1 MINNFFKTIHNKY
14 NSFFRFIFF
23 LRYLLAIFILSIAI
37 FLIIPNFFNYE
48 KRSNIIKSYLLKN
61 YNFTIISNKN
71 IRFKSFPIPT
81 IEMDNVTINTQ
92 TSSIK
97 LYVENL
103 KLRPKIISIYDY
115 NNFQTNKIILKNSNL
130 SVDVLE
136 LKTFK
141 KNFLSQ
147 NKKLFLDNFNLTIRN
162 SGKKIIEFKNI
173 QFSNYG
179 YNKNL
184 ILGKV
189 FNKKFKTKLTKN
201 FNKINFDLEDT
212 GFSSELSFDANNQND
227 SVSGI
232 FKTKILNTNIKFNFF
247 YDGQKLEIL
256 NSYFRNKNISF
267 NNDSLIFLKP
277 FLDVNSNF
285 IIDEVNFDFFKKLDL
300 EKILN
305 EKEIIKKINSKNN
318 IKFFKKKLKGNLID
332 EINTSVDLAYGRLNY
347 KKKILISKNVLN
359 CEGNINLL
367 DEYPLLFFD
376 CLIVSEN
383 TQKFLKEFSINKK
396 YKMKNLNLNI
406 QGNLNILNKK
416 INFSKILSNDDYE
429 ATDED
434 LKYFKE
440 TFEKFLFNKSFLD
453 IFNYKKI
460 KKFIF
465 EIS

>member
-14 NSFFRFIFF
+14 NSFYKFIFF
-23 LRYLLAIFILSIAI
+23 LRYLLAIFFISIVI

-48 KRSNIIKSYLLKN
+48 KRSNIVKSYLLKN
-61 YNFTIISNKN
+61 YNFNIISHKN

-81 IEMDNVTINTQ
+81 IDMDKVVINTQ
-92 TSSIK
+92 SSSTK

-103 KLRPKIISIYDY
+103 ELRPKIISIYNY

-130 SVDVLE
+130 NLEILE
-136 LKTFK
+136 LKNFK

-147 NKKLFLDNFNLTIRN
+147 NKKLFLDNLNLTIRN
-162 SGKKIIEFKNI
+162 SGKKIIEFKRI

-184 ILGKV
+184 IQGKV
-189 FNKKFKTKLTKN
+189 FNKKFKTRITKN
-201 FNKINFDLEDT
+201 FNKINFDLIDT
-212 GFSSELSFDANNQND
+212 GLSSELSFDANNQND
-227 SVSGI
+227 LVSGI

-277 FLDVNSNF
+277 FLSVNSNF
-285 IIDEVNFDFFKKLDL
+285 IIDEINVDFFKKLDL

-332 EINTSVDLAYGRLNY
+332 EINSSIDLAYGRLYY
-347 KKKILISKNVLN
+347 KKNIIISKNAFN

-396 YKMKNLNLNI
+396 YKIKKLNLNI

-416 INFSKILSNDDYE
+416 INFSTILLNKDYE

-440 TFEKFLFNKSFLD
+440 TFESFLFNKSFLE
-453 IFNYKKI
+453 IFDYKKI